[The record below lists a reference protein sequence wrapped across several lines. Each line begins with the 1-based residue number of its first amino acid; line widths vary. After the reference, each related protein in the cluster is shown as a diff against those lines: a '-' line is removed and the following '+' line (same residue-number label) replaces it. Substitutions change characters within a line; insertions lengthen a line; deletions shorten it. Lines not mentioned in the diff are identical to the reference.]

1 MVEKKPS
8 ILEKIKKQFTTTIPD
23 DYELEFDFCMKCG
36 ERLGDKMYSTLK
48 KHQIKSHQLT
58 KKKKAREFFYK
69 HILISIIII
78 MLIGVGVIHLATTLI
93 DILLP
98 DAARF
103 LTKEEYT
110 ACLEQTMELNYWLY
124 ETGSFGGEHIEEFN
138 RLLNDCHVDFFA
150 QSRLPTIFEND
161 NYIRPEP

>member
-1 MVEKKPS
+1 
-8 ILEKIKKQFTTTIPD
+8 
-23 DYELEFDFCMKCG
+23 MKCG